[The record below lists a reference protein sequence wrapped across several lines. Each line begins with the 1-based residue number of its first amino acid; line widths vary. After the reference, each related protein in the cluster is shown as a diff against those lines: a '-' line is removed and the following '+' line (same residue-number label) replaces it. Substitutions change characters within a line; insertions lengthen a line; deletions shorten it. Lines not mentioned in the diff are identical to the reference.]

1 MQALGDDIWYVR
13 GADFPLPGG
22 ARMPLGSTVVRLP
35 NRSLLIYAP
44 IAFAAASAA
53 AIDAAG
59 EVAHVMAPNRLHHLF
74 VADALARWKR
84 AAFHAPTSLAAKRP
98 DLPAARPLD
107 ASDAALGGALDVVHI
122 AGAPAVDET
131 VLFHRPSRTL
141 ICADLVFHLTRPA
154 SLSSRILFAVMGVGG
169 GLAQSRAWRF
179 FRKDRAAV
187 RAALDRVLAW
197 PIAQVAPCHGEPMA
211 VTAADLAGVMRRA
224 YGT

>member
-74 VADALARWKR
+74 VADALARWRR
-84 AAFHAPTSLAAKRP
+84 AAFHAPASLAAKRP
-98 DLPAARPLD
+98 DLPSARPLD
-107 ASDAALGGALDVVHI
+107 ATDAALGGAL
-122 AGAPAVDET
+122 
-131 VLFHRPSRTL
+131 
-141 ICADLVFHLTRPA
+141 
-154 SLSSRILFAVMGVGG
+154 
-169 GLAQSRAWRF
+169 
-179 FRKDRAAV
+179 
-187 RAALDRVLAW
+187 
-197 PIAQVAPCHGEPMA
+197 
-211 VTAADLAGVMRRA
+211 
-224 YGT
+224 